1 MRTGSCRLPSRRGAR
16 RGLTSRVAVF
26 MRLAIRRL
34 PERPGGVYPTQVA
47 EWAGHSIDA
56 LLPMYAKCVVDQD
69 ELPKRRI
76 TEALRQD

>member
-1 MRTGSCRLPSRRGAR
+1 
-16 RGLTSRVAVF
+16 